1 MATKVQGAL
10 GRAAQWVMNR
20 THGAGAW
27 LSKSADTGWTI
38 PHHYPWTWWQQD
50 MKPHA
55 GEYETFAP
63 IYTSVAIISQDL
75 SRIELRH
82 VEILPSGERVA
93 VTTKA
98 PARIFRKPNSYQTR
112 SDFLLYM
119 MRSLLFDGNAY
130 AIVGSRNAR
139 NEIESLYPVNPGVIW
154 PHIEPTTGEYF
165 YRLGADATTDI
176 AGWDSSQTWLPAR
189 DVLHVRLFTPR
200 HPLIGESPLVAALYP
215 TISGTQINAHNAAFF
230 TNMGRP
236 SGILRHPGRLKPEAM
251 DRIKQRWKE
260 LTSGPATGET
270 AVLAEGM
277 NWEQLQMTAV
287 DAELAKSYALSE
299 RQIFQIFRV
308 PPFLAA
314 DLDKATFTNV
324 ESLTRFYLQSCL
336 GFYVDHIEEAMTL
349 FFDLPPTEKILFDLE
364 PALLRGDI
372 KERMEAYGKAIQN
385 GVYSPNEA
393 RAKENLPPAED
404 GDQPRVQQQLV
415 PLSYGMDLEPPDTG
429 SGSDSSS
436 SSDEPSTDDTD
447 DTEDSMT
454 DEERA
459 LIRRSAANEIYEEFK
474 QAI

>member
-1 MATKVQGAL
+1 MAIKVQSAL
-10 GRAAQWVMNR
+10 GRAAEWVMAQ

-27 LSKSADTGWTI
+27 LSKSSESGWTI
-38 PHHYPWTWWQQD
+38 PHHFPWTWWQKD
-50 MKPHA
+50 MKPQV
-55 GEYETFAP
+55 GEYERFAP
-63 IYTSVAIISQDL
+63 IYTSIAIISQDI

-82 VEILPSGERVA
+82 VEILPSGERVT
-93 VTTKA
+93 VTNKA
-98 PARIFRKPNSYQTR
+98 PARIFRKPNSYQSR
-112 SDFLLYM
+112 SDWLLYG
-119 MRSLLFDGNAY
+119 MRSLLMDGNMY
-130 AIVGSRNAR
+130 GIVGSRNER
-139 NEIESLYPVNPGVIW
+139 NEIESIYPVNPGIIW
-154 PHIEPTTGEYF
+154 PHIDPTTGEYV
-165 YRLGADATTDI
+165 YRIGADATTEI
-176 AGWDSSQTWLPAR
+176 AGWDPSQTWLPAR

-236 SGILRHPGRLKPEAM
+236 SGVLRHPGRLKPEAM

-277 NWEQLQMTAV
+277 EWEQLQMTAV
-287 DAELAKSYALSE
+287 DAELAKSYELSE

-336 GFYVDHIEEAMTL
+336 GFYVDHIEEALTL
-349 FFDLPPTEKILFDLE
+349 FFKLPPNEKILFDLE

-415 PLSYGMDLEPPDTG
+415 PLSYGMDLEPPTPGG
-429 SGSDSSS
+429 SAPAAN
-436 SSDEPSTDDTD
+436 DEPDDDDTD
-447 DTEDSMT
+447 DDDSTT

-459 LIRRSAANEIYEEFK
+459 LIRRSAADEIYEEFK